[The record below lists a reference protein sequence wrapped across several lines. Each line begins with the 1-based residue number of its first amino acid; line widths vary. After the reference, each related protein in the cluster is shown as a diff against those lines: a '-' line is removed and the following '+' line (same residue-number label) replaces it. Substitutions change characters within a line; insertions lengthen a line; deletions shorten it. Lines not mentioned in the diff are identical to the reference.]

1 MFSKSKVFLEEMYN
15 SKEWLQMKL
24 LQLAW
29 RRSLTRNQ
37 VKISDKKQK
46 VKVWNLSKKDS
57 NRKDQVHLLIKIPKD
72 NKNNLRIKI

>member
-1 MFSKSKVFLEEMYN
+1 MFSKSKVFLEEMFN

-29 RRSLTRNQ
+29 KRSLTRNQ
-37 VKISDKKQK
+37 VKILDKKQK

-57 NRKDQVHLLIKIPKD
+57 NRKDQVHLLIKMPKD